1 MCFEVGVDAGG
12 GPTQQLRFEKAA
24 AVVQG
29 LGHCLGVAQLSGVRQ
44 AGQQAFG
51 AGAQLAID
59 AWVAGELLQ
68 GVEQAGQRGLT
79 VLLCQQLL
87 GNAELVLPAAE
98 RHEAQ

>member
-1 MCFEVGVDAGG
+1 MRLEVGGDAGG
-12 GPTQQLRFEKAA
+12 GPAQQLRFEKAA

-51 AGAQLAID
+51 AGAQVAID

-68 GVEQAGQRGLT
+68 GVEQAG
-79 VLLCQQLL
+79 
-87 GNAELVLPAAE
+87 
-98 RHEAQ
+98 